1 MVIGLSIGL
10 TLIGK
15 YTCKIVNG
23 DVKVIFSRQII
34 MIGHAVDLV
43 IIAIGLVL
51 YCSDCRRNTYIGLYI
66 YIGL

>member
-34 MIGHAVDLV
+34 MNGHAVDLV
-43 IIAIGLVL
+43 IIAIVL
-51 YCSDCRRNTYIGLYI
+51 YCDCRRNTYIIL
-66 YIGL
+66 